1 MSADEDVMRHAL
13 ALGRRGLGNTA
24 PNPAV
29 GAVVWKDTPQ
39 GPVILGR
46 GFTQKGGRPHAETEA
61 LKAAGGA
68 ARGAIMSVTL
78 EPCSHHGKTPPCA
91 EAIIA
96 AGIARVVTALE
107 DPDPRVAGQ
116 GHALLRQA
124 GVDVVTGVLRDE
136 ALRANRGHVLRI
148 TQKRP
153 FVTLKLAQT
162 ANGFAASGTDQRL
175 MITGENANARTQ
187 ILRATHDA
195 ILIGI
200 GTAVKD
206 DPLLTLRLP
215 GLEGQ
220 GPIRIIADPFLSLL
234 LGSKL
239 VETARQSPLWVAGL
253 HQASDDQAD
262 ALEDAGAD
270 IVRVP
275 SDQGDGRLLDLPALM
290 TELAARG
297 ITRILCEGGPHLGE
311 ALLERDLVDELVV
324 MTSLQSFDGPGLRA
338 FPAAAQAI
346 KDTQFRMRDHYEAA
360 PDHIEI
366 FERIV

>member
-29 GAVVWKDTPQ
+29 GAVVWKQTPQ

-61 LKAAGGA
+61 LKAAGEA

-116 GHALLRQA
+116 GHELLRKA
-124 GVDVVTGVLRDE
+124 GIEVVTGVLRDE
-136 ALRANRGHVLRI
+136 ALRANRGHVLRV
-148 TQKRP
+148 THKRP
-153 FVTLKLAQT
+153 MLTLKLAQT
-162 ANGFAASGTDQRL
+162 ANGIAASGTDERL

-195 ILIGI
+195 ILVGI
-200 GTAVKD
+200 GTALKD

-220 GPIRIIADPFLSLL
+220 GPVRIIADPFLTLPL
-234 LGSKL
+234 DSKL
-239 VETARQSPLWVAGL
+239 VASAKQTPLWVVGM
-253 HQASDDQAD
+253 HQACDDKAD
-262 ALEDAGAD
+262 ELEDAGVE
-270 IVRVP
+270 IIRVP
-275 SDQGDGRLLDLPALM
+275 SAEGNGRLLDFKALM
-290 TELAARG
+290 NELAARG
-297 ITRILCEGGPHLGE
+297 ITRVLCEGGPRLGE
-311 ALLERDLVDELVV
+311 ALLQAGLVDDLVLITAPQTFEDNGV
-324 MTSLQSFDGPGLRA
+324 
-338 FPAAAQAI
+338 PALSDAACAI
-346 KDTQFRMRDHYEAA
+346 KDTQFRLRGSDDAA
-360 PDHIEI
+360 PDRIEI
-366 FERIV
+366 FERIA

>member
-61 LKAAGGA
+61 LKAAGDA
-68 ARGAIMSVTL
+68 ARGATMSVTL

-96 AGIARVVTALE
+96 AGIKRVVTALD

-116 GHALLRQA
+116 GHELLRKA
-124 GVDVVTGVLRDE
+124 GIEVVTGVLRDE

-148 TQKRP
+148 TQHRP
-153 FVTLKLAQT
+153 FVALKLAQT
-162 ANGFAASGTDQRL
+162 QNGIAATGTAERL
-175 MITGENANARTQ
+175 MITGDNANARTQ

-200 GTAVKD
+200 GTALKD

-220 GPIRIIADPFLSLL
+220 GPIRIVADPFLALPRET
-234 LGSKL
+234 KL
-239 VETARQSPLWVAGL
+239 VLSARQIPLWVVCL
-253 HQASDDQAD
+253 HQACDEKAD
-262 ALEDAGAD
+262 ELEDAGVE
-270 IVRVP
+270 IIRVP
-275 SDQGDGRLLDLPALM
+275 SAHGDGLLLDLKALM

-297 ITRILCEGGPHLGE
+297 ITRVLCEGGPHFGE
-311 ALLERDLVDELVV
+311 ALLAANLVDELVL
-324 MTSLQSFDGPGLRA
+324 MTAPQTYDGTGVPALSADARA
-338 FPAAAQAI
+338 TVAAQ
-346 KDTQFRMRDHYEAA
+346 FRLRDSWQAA
-360 PDHIEI
+360 PDRIDLY
-366 FERIV
+366 ERMA